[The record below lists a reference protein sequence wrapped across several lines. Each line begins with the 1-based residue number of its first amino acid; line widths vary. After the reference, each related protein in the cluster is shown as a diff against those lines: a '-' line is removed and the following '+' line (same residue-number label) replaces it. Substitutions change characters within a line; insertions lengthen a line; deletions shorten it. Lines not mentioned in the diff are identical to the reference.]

1 MTPFLER
8 SLDCTSRRCSE
19 RLNKSRAHWCP
30 PCRAFT
36 PLLRRAYLDAVKKG
50 LNFEVVFCS
59 FDMSAAD
66 FEEYYGSMPW
76 LAIPFEKKSLR
87 NELSDRYGVE
97 GIPTLL
103 LLDETGVYN
112 AEGRMSVT
120 KNPSGFPWRE

>member
-1 MTPFLER
+1 M
-8 SLDCTSRRCSE
+8 
-19 RLNKSRAHWCP
+19 
-30 PCRAFT
+30 
-36 PLLRRAYLDAVKKG
+36 DAVKKG

-76 LAIPFEKKSLR
+76 LAIPFEEKSLR